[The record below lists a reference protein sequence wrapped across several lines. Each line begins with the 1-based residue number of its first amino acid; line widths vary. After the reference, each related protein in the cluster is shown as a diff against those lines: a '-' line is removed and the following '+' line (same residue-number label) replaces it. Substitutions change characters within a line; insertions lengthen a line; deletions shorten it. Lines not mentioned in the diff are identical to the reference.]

1 MAEYLQSSK
10 AVVIYS
16 ADTGSLSEVKLP
28 IIGDTQVAIRTHYS
42 GVSTGTDKWVISGRF
57 EWGNFSFPLVPGY
70 QRTGVVEKIGNKVS
84 TVKTATVIEV
94 STRGTLRSD
103 IW

>member
-10 AVVIYS
+10 AVIIYS
-16 ADTGSLSEVKLP
+16 AGTGSLSEVKLP

-42 GVSTGTDKWVISGRF
+42 GVTTGTDKWVISGRF

-70 QRTGVVEKIGNKVS
+70 QRTGVVTRRTCGNRFIVVS
-84 TVKTATVIEV
+84 RTV
-94 STRGTLRSD
+94 LRNCRSGAG
-103 IW
+103 IFS